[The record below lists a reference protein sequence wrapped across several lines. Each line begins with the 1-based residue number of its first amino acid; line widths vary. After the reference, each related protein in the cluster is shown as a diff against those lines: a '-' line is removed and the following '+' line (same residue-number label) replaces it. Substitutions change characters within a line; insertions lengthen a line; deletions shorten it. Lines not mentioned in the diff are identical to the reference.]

1 MFSEANSAFSLVY
14 ELDLHRREI
23 THKKT
28 KFGSPITDEFL
39 IKKKNSVQHTHTHT
53 KKTFLQSNDVAF
65 CTKRVKTNRQEK
77 LKYTPPIA
85 KIKDLALKP

>member
-1 MFSEANSAFSLVY
+1 MFSDANTAFSLVY

-39 IKKKNSVQHTHTHT
+39 IKKKKKFSTTHTH
-53 KKTFLQSNDVAF
+53 KK
-65 CTKRVKTNRQEK
+65 
-77 LKYTPPIA
+77 
-85 KIKDLALKP
+85 KPSYKVMMLHSVPRE

>member
-1 MFSEANSAFSLVY
+1 MFSEANSAFSSVY

-39 IKKKNSVQHTHTHT
+39 IKKKKIQYNTHTHT

-65 CTKRVKTNRQEK
+65 CTMRVKTNRQEK

>member
-1 MFSEANSAFSLVY
+1 MLVY

-39 IKKKNSVQHTHTHT
+39 IKKKFSTTHTHT
-53 KKTFLQSNDVAF
+53 QKKTFLQSNDVAV

-85 KIKDLALKP
+85 KIKDSALKP

>member
-39 IKKKNSVQHTHTHT
+39 IKKKKKFSTTHTHT

>member
-39 IKKKNSVQHTHTHT
+39 IKKKIQYNNDTHT

>member
-1 MFSEANSAFSLVY
+1 MFSEANSAFLLVY

-39 IKKKNSVQHTHTHT
+39 ITKNSVQHTHTHT
-53 KKTFLQSNDVAF
+53 KKKTFLQSNDVAV

-85 KIKDLALKP
+85 KIKDSALKP